1 MSGRSHRRS
10 VPGCE
15 TAGSETPYSE
25 SPLARSIHSSRG
37 RRMVHANENRGRHD
51 DRLPPGDG
59 EIDWARLLAQLNHLH
74 FAGTLILEIADLG
87 GPAAGTKIDGSHA

>member
-1 MSGRSHRRS
+1 
-10 VPGCE
+10 
-15 TAGSETPYSE
+15 
-25 SPLARSIHSSRG
+25 
-37 RRMVHANENRGRHD
+37 MVHANENRGRHD

-87 GPAAGTKIDGSHA
+87 GPAAGTKIDGSHAAERRFTAGRNHQEIEIIMLDAENREQTANPG